1 MSGHNDETKS
11 TVLACLQV
19 SADGN
24 DGVPVWKRVS
34 RDTGIPPITL
44 KRWWAQRLEIEKRR
58 SALVV
63 ISDDTAGDGHTTR
76 SLPDPRTAAVWE
88 MLLEELAQTTAVLK
102 AAEADASWT
111 AVVALRAQRT
121 KLWERCRIAYREAVG
136 EKQLTDAEVLAEL
149 ALAARAMPPHHAQL
163 VLAELRKR
171 GLAA

>member
-1 MSGHNDETKS
+1 MSGHTDEEKS

-19 SADGN
+19 SADTN

-58 SALVV
+58 SALLV
-63 ISDDTAGDGHTTR
+63 ISDEVGGAHAAR
-76 SLPDPRTAAVWE
+76 SLPDPRTSAVWE
-88 MLLEELAQTTAVLK
+88 MLLEEVAQTTAVLRR
-102 AAEADASWT
+102 AEEDASWT
-111 AVVALRAQRT
+111 AVATLRAQRV
-121 KLWERCRIAYREAVG
+121 KLWERCRIAYREATG
-136 EKQLTDAEVLAEL
+136 EKELTDSEVLAEL
-149 ALAARAMPPHHAQL
+149 ALATKAMPPHHAQV